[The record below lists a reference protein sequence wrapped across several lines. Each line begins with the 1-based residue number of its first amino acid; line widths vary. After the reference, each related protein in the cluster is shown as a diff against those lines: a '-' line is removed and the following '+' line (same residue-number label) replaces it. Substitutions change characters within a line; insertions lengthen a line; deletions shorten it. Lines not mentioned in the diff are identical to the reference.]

1 MNTTIVLAVVVIV
14 VLLGA
19 ISFWMMSRRRR
30 TAELREQFGPEYAR
44 TVERY
49 GDGARAE
56 KELADR
62 AGRVEQLHIRALP
75 PEQSARYAEQ
85 WRSTQSRFVDDPET
99 AVGEA
104 DALVAEVMQARG
116 YPVADFEQRAAD
128 ISVDHP
134 REVENFRAAH
144 ALAVRASRGEAS
156 TEDLRQAMVHFRALF
171 DDLID
176 TRETSHVEARR

>member
-62 AGRVEQLHIRALP
+62 AGRVEQLHIRPLP
-75 PEQSARYAEQ
+75 PAQSARYAEQ
-85 WRSTQSRFVDDPET
+85 WRSTQSRFVDDPDT
-99 AVGEA
+99 AIGEA
-104 DALVAEVMQARG
+104 DALVAEVMQALG

-134 REVENFRAAH
+134 REVEHFRAAH
-144 ALAVRASRGEAS
+144 ALAVRAS
-156 TEDLRQAMVHFRALF
+156 
-171 DDLID
+171 
-176 TRETSHVEARR
+176 

>member
-1 MNTTIVLAVVVIV
+1 MSGTVVLAIIVAV
-14 VLLGA
+14 VLVAA
-19 ISFWMMSRRRR
+19 IATWMMSRRRR
-30 TAELREQFGPEYAR
+30 TADLREQFGPEYER

-62 AGRVEQLHIRALP
+62 AGRVEQLHIRQLP

-85 WRSTQSRFVDDPET
+85 WRSTQSRFVDDPQT

-134 REVENFRAAH
+134 REVEHFRAAH
-144 ALAVRASRGEAS
+144 ALAVRAS
-156 TEDLRQAMVHFRALF
+156 
-171 DDLID
+171 
-176 TRETSHVEARR
+176 